1 MMDTVADATE
11 KRKKKGTTAE
21 KRERERTEILLQRGS
36 NKISI

>member
-21 KRERERTEILLQRGS
+21 KREREDRDTVTAGQQ
-36 NKISI
+36 